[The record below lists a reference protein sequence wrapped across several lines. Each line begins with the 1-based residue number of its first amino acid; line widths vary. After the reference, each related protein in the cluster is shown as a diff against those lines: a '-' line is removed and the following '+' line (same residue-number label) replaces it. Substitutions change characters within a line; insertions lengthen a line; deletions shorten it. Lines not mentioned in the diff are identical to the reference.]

1 MNNDFNVTSFD
12 HFQPYNSYWGNYD
25 SMIKEMSNDQ
35 KNFVGKQDE
44 VKNAKNLLISAFI
57 DYLFE
62 QNKNNFVS
70 TSEIAKKLADDYINT
85 VKNALNNY
93 ETRSERLE
101 KENADLRKQIQQ
113 LLDFGEKTNGK
124 KQDSTK

>member
-1 MNNDFNVTSFD
+1 MNNDFNFNSFER
-12 HFQPYNSYWGNYD
+12 FQIPNSYWNNYD
-25 SMIKEMSNDQ
+25 SMIKEMSSEQ
-35 KNFVGKQDE
+35 KLFVGKQE
-44 VKNAKNLLISAFI
+44 NVISTKNQLISAFI

-70 TSEIAKKLADDYINT
+70 SSDAAKKLADDYINS
-85 VKNALNNY
+85 VRNAINSY

-101 KENADLRKQIQQ
+101 KENAELKKQIQQ

-124 KQDSTK
+124 KQDSAK

>member
-1 MNNDFNVTSFD
+1 MNNDFNVNSFE

-62 QNKNNFVS
+62 QNKNNFVRV
-70 TSEIAKKLADDYINT
+70 KLIGYFDESFDN
-85 VKNALNNY
+85 
-93 ETRSERLE
+93 LE
-101 KENADLRKQIQQ
+101 FLFDELYH
-113 LLDFGEKTNGK
+113 L
-124 KQDSTK
+124 